1 MKPTYLYIKEHTKTG
16 LKYFGKTYKEHPE
29 EYLGSGKYWKKH
41 IKKHGEEF
49 VTTTW
54 YKLFTDENEL
64 IEYANKFSVENNIV
78 ESVEWANLKI
88 ENGLD
93 GGMKKGYWTK
103 EQLENFSQKQKQRW
117 KDGKVD
123 PEKLRLSR
131 IGFKQPQSQKDKV
144 SKALSKQWEIT
155 DPNRNTFIIENL
167 RQFCSDNN
175 LDQGNMVK
183 VSQGKLKQHKG
194 YLCKQIT

>member
-16 LKYFGKTYKEHPE
+16 LKYFGKTYKHHPDD
-29 EYLGSGKYWKKH
+29 YLGSGKYWKKH

-49 VTTTW
+49 VETTW
-54 YKLFTDENEL
+54 CQLFTDEKEL
-64 IEYANKFSVENNIV
+64 TEFAINFSQENNIV
-78 ESVEWANLKI
+78 ESDKWANLKN

-93 GGMKKGYWTK
+93 GGFDKHTK
-103 EQLENFSQKQKQRW
+103 ESNEKNRQKAIERW
-117 KDGKVD
+117 KNGVYDV
-123 PEKLRLSR
+123 EKLRLSR

-144 SKALSKQWEIT
+144 AKALSKEWTIT
-155 DPNRNTFIIENL
+155 TPDGVKICISNL
-167 RQFCSDNN
+167 QEFCRDNN

-194 YLCKQIT
+194 YVCSRVS